1 MLLRY
6 LLFQSFCVINQDP
19 GKVLKTNIETIK
31 NTDYGILKTIIK
43 FLIMIKTNRLNKMN
57 SVKVTRL
64 DGQQQCFESQLQTGG
79 VITSYFH
86 DHTLHLIFIKKIKEL
101 NGVKCQLENDRVR
114 CWKLVLLDYHCH
126 ERKPKTF

>member
-64 DGQQQCFESQLQTGG
+64 DGQQQCFEPQLQTGG

-86 DHTLHLIFIKKIKEL
+86 DHT
-101 NGVKCQLENDRVR
+101 
-114 CWKLVLLDYHCH
+114 
-126 ERKPKTF
+126 